1 MSESRTAGPARTSRR
16 SSPSGAKASGGRP
29 DLRRFLLVDHPDQCS
44 TDLKTPLETLTTT
57 RLEVGSI
64 EIALEVN
71 LHAGPEQKL
80 ALRLVHARSVE
91 NWGSA
96 RSDNSLTELAEVR
109 GKKRALGVCG
119 RGGNVVV
126 SDRD

>member
-57 RLEVGSI
+57 RLEVGNI

-96 RSDNSLTELAEVR
+96 RSEIRSPNSLRFEGRR
-109 GKKRALGVCG
+109 GPWEFAAAVGTS
-119 RGGNVVV
+119 VV